1 MIPCVFMHAVSDPTQ
16 YVSVTFM
23 KAPAM
28 PDLTSIPGNLMMRI
42 IKVTIIIVSYIE
54 ISSLT
59 VKSQETGSC
68 WCHVPCQAHGAFP
81 QETCE

>member
-1 MIPCVFMHAVSDPTQ
+1 MIPRIFMHAISDPTQ

-23 KAPAM
+23 KSPAM
-28 PDLTSIPGNLMMRI
+28 PDLTSIPGNLMTRI
-42 IKVTIIIVSYIE
+42 IKVTIIVVSYIE

-68 WCHVPCQAHGAFP
+68 WCHAPCQAHGAFP